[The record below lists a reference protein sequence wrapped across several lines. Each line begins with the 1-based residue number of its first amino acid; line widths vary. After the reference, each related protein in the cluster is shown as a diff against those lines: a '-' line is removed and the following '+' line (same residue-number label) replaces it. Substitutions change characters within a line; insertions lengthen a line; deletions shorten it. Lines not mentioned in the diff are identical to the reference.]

1 MARLGLMLLTMM
13 MAASLSLT
21 PDQIREY
28 VRKHTGVEAT
38 VTDAA
43 AAATDAAATDAA
55 ADATDGW
62 IATDVAIT
70 DDWITTTIDGRTS
83 TDGWVTTST
92 TAIASTE
99 KAVEEKAVEGKEV
112 ETEKEVRTEGGEE
125 TEKEVR
131 TEGEEETVKEV
142 RTGGEEETEE
152 EIEREGKAVE
162 ISTKTEFGRHNL
174 LVFALVM
181 VTAAGLGLSLCV
193 AAIACGL
200 ARVERALG
208 GSASGS
214 GDGRPG
220 Q

>member
-1 MARLGLMLLTMM
+1 MARLGLMMLTMM

-28 VRKHTGVEAT
+28 VRKHTGHLEAT

-43 AAATDAAATDAA
+43 AAATDAA

-131 TEGEEETVKEV
+131 TEGEEET
-142 RTGGEEETEE
+142 EE